1 MPYFYGNYGGGN
13 TGGVLRGTPPVTR
26 NLIII
31 NIIVFIAYLIN
42 REFMTAEFALF
53 YPTSR
58 YFHWWQ
64 VLTHMFMHG
73 GFWHILFNMYTL
85 WLFGSVVENIIG
97 PKKFVLFYFVCGLG
111 AAALHTGVEYL
122 QMQSFMEGAALGNSV
137 AMQNISMIKLT
148 PTVGASGAIYGVLI
162 AYAML
167 FPSSK
172 MTPLFPPVTLS
183 AKWMVIVFAAIELL
197 TGMTGTVTG
206 VAHFA
211 HLGGMLIGWLMI
223 LIWRKRGKLFDKNS
237 F

>member
-1 MPYFYGNYGGGN
+1 MPYYYGNYGGGN
-13 TGGVLRGTPPVTR
+13 RGFLGGAPPVTR

-31 NIIVFIAYLIN
+31 NIIVFIATLIN
-42 REFMTAEFALF
+42 REFMTTEFAAF
-53 YPTSR
+53 YPTSPF
-58 YFHWWQ
+58 FHWWQ

-73 GFWHILFNMYTL
+73 GFWHILFNRYTL

-97 PKKFVLFYFVCGLG
+97 SKKFVLFYFVCGLG
-111 AAALHTGVEYL
+111 AVGLHFGVEYL
-122 QMQSFMEGAALGNSV
+122 QLQSYMEGVALGNS
-137 AMQNISMIKLT
+137 AAIDNINAIKFT

-162 AYAML
+162 GYAML

-172 MTPLFPPVTLS
+172 MTLLFPPVTLS
-183 AKWMVIVFAAIELL
+183 AKWMVIIFAGIELL
-197 TGMTGTVTG
+197 TGVTGKVTG

-223 LIWRKRGKLFDKNS
+223 LFWRKRGKLFDKNS